1 MIVKYALALSKVFHL
16 CLDMS
21 GLSCQTKLAKV
32 AILAQDLES
41 RLELEVGGKTI
52 TSDLSHKLSQQKGF
66 KNKWCV
72 FSKFSGINVWHIASW
87 LWIFEHKDWLLNNLN
102 PKWGT
107 LMQSTWSN
115 HSQRMWPRDTRWG
128 WSPTASH
135 KRDCTRLKA
144 SIRFRKLPTLSVDSG
159 KKKQIESKPNIGIL
173 HQPSNLYRGCLQLEI
188 LELGT
193 AAMAWPTI
201 QAYPESFS

>member
-87 LWIFEHKDWLLNNLN
+87 L
-102 PKWGT
+102 
-107 LMQSTWSN
+107 
-115 HSQRMWPRDTRWG
+115 
-128 WSPTASH
+128 
-135 KRDCTRLKA
+135 
-144 SIRFRKLPTLSVDSG
+144 
-159 KKKQIESKPNIGIL
+159 
-173 HQPSNLYRGCLQLEI
+173 
-188 LELGT
+188 
-193 AAMAWPTI
+193 
-201 QAYPESFS
+201 